1 MKKYITIIALAFLII
16 SCGSDEKKAISEN
29 NSPTIPVKIS
39 SINASDNK
47 PFFTASGKIEAV
59 DNVTLSTRTSGYVDN
74 IYVKVGDKVNKGDLL
89 ISINNADL
97 KAKRAQVN
105 AGIIE
110 ATAAYNN
117 AEKDYMRYKN
127 LFAKNSASQKEMD
140 DMTANFEMAKARLEA
155 ANEMMNEINSQFK
168 YVNIKAPF
176 SGVVTTKFIEAGDL
190 ANPGMPLI
198 SVESPDKFDVT
209 VMVAESEISQ
219 VKKGTTVEVLVKSID
234 KILTGI
240 ISEVST
246 SANNTGGQYLVKVTL
261 NKTDATILS
270 GMYTNVKFP
279 SNKKTATNK
288 VLIPLSVVVKNG
300 QLNGVYTVSQNN
312 TAILRWLRLGK
323 TFGDEIEVLSGLN
336 ADEQY
341 IISAEGKLY
350 NGAKLTVQ

>member
-1 MKKYITIIALAFLII
+1 MKKYITIIGLALLII
-16 SCGSDEKKAISEN
+16 SCGSDEKKTISES
-29 NSPTIPVKIS
+29 NSPRVSVKVS
-39 SINASDNK
+39 SINTDNNN

-59 DNVTLSTRTSGYVDN
+59 NNVTLSTRTSGYVDN
-74 IYVKVGDKVNKGDLL
+74 IYVKVGDKVRKGDLL

-110 ATAAYNN
+110 TKAAYNI
-117 AEKDYMRYKN
+117 AEKDYNRYKN

-155 ANEMMNEINSQFK
+155 SNEMMNEINAQFK
-168 YVNIKAPF
+168 YVDIKAPF
-176 SGVVTTKFIEAGDL
+176 SGVVTTKFIETGDL

-198 SVESPDKFDVT
+198 SVESPEKFEVT

-219 VKKGTTVEVLVKSID
+219 VKKETTVEMLVKSIN
-234 KILTGI
+234 KTLTGVV
-240 ISEVST
+240 SEVST
-246 SANNTGGQYLVKVTL
+246 SANNTGGQYLVKITL
-261 NKTDATILS
+261 NKTDAAILS

-288 VLIPLSVVVKNG
+288 VLIPLDVIVKNG
-300 QLNGVYTVSQNN
+300 QLRGVYTVSQNN

-323 TFGDEIEVLSGLN
+323 TFGNEIEVLSGLN

-341 IISAEGKLY
+341 IVSSEGKLY
-350 NGAKLTVQ
+350 NGIKVAIK

>member
-1 MKKYITIIALAFLII
+1 
-16 SCGSDEKKAISEN
+16 
-29 NSPTIPVKIS
+29 
-39 SINASDNK
+39 
-47 PFFTASGKIEAV
+47 
-59 DNVTLSTRTSGYVDN
+59 
-74 IYVKVGDKVNKGDLL
+74 
-89 ISINNADL
+89 
-97 KAKRAQVN
+97 
-105 AGIIE
+105 
-110 ATAAYNN
+110 
-117 AEKDYMRYKN
+117 MRYKN
-127 LFAKNSASQKEMD
+127 LFAQNSASQKEMD

>member
-1 MKKYITIIALAFLII
+1 MKKYSIIIALALLTT
-16 SCGSDEKKAISEN
+16 SCGSDENKVINKN
-29 NSPTIPVKIS
+29 NSPAIPVKVS
-39 SINASDNK
+39 SINANVNK

-59 DNVTLSTRTSGYVDN
+59 DNTTLSTRTSGYVDH
-74 IYVKVGDKVNKGDLL
+74 IYVKVGDKVKKGDLL

-110 ATAAYNN
+110 TKAAYNI
-117 AEKDYMRYKN
+117 AKKDYNRYKN

-155 ANEMMNEINSQFK
+155 ANEMMNEINAQFK
-168 YVNIKAPF
+168 YVDIKAPF
-176 SGVVTTKFIEAGDL
+176 SGVVTTKFIETGDL

-198 SVESPDKFDVT
+198 SVESPEKFDVT

-219 VKKGTTVEVLVKSID
+219 VIKETTVEVLVKSID
-234 KILTGI
+234 KTLSGVVT
-240 ISEVST
+240 EVST
-246 SANNTGGQYLVKVTL
+246 SANNTGGQYLVKITL
-261 NKTDATILS
+261 NKTDAAILS

-279 SNKKTATNK
+279 SNKKSAINK
-288 VLIPLSVVVKNG
+288 VLIPMDIIVKNG
-300 QLNGVYTVSQNN
+300 QLSGVYTVSQNN

-336 ADEQY
+336 ANEQY
-341 IISAEGKLY
+341 IVSANGKLY

>member
-1 MKKYITIIALAFLII
+1 MKKYITIIGLALLII
-16 SCGSDEKKAISEN
+16 SCGSDEKKTISES
-29 NSPTIPVKIS
+29 NSPVVSVKVS
-39 SINASDNK
+39 AINTDNNN

-59 DNVTLSTRTSGYVDN
+59 NNVTLSTRTSGYVDN
-74 IYVKVGDKVNKGDLL
+74 IYVKVGDKVRKGDLL

-110 ATAAYNN
+110 TKAAYNI
-117 AEKDYMRYKN
+117 AEKDYNRYKN

-140 DMTANFEMAKARLEA
+140 DITANFEMTKARLEA
-155 ANEMMNEINSQFK
+155 ANEMMNEINAQFK
-168 YVNIKAPF
+168 YVDIKAPF
-176 SGVVTTKFIEAGDL
+176 SGVVTTKFIETGDL

-198 SVESPDKFDVT
+198 SVESPEKFEVT

-219 VKKGTTVEVLVKSID
+219 VKKETTVEVLVKSIN
-234 KILTGI
+234 KTLTGVV
-240 ISEVST
+240 SEVST
-246 SANNTGGQYLVKVTL
+246 SANNTGGQYLVKITL
-261 NKTDATILS
+261 NKTDAVILS

-288 VLIPLSVVVKNG
+288 VLIPLDVIVKNG
-300 QLNGVYTVSQNN
+300 QLRGVYTVSQNN

-323 TFGDEIEVLSGLN
+323 TFGNEIEVLSGLN

-341 IISAEGKLY
+341 IVSAEGKLY
-350 NGAKLTVQ
+350 NGIKVAIK